1 MGAGKYKLIMKYF
14 KKNLLSFFLVILIL
28 FGLQSWTVADDIR
41 DFQIERMSIG
51 DSLLDHFSETKIKNS
66 IKKGMFERI
75 KDETFTLTEIE
86 DNNFDNYERIQFI
99 FKKLDKKY
107 IIFGMHGVLWIRND
121 MNKCMKKMNEISLVI
136 NNTINYTDNYEF
148 ENEEM
153 YNLGVYSGN
162 VYKLKDGYISIHC
175 YDWNNK
181 TETEKNWVD
190 NLRVN
195 IKTNE
200 YEDFLNKD

>member
-1 MGAGKYKLIMKYF
+1 MKLTIKIPISL
-14 KKNLLSFFLVILIL
+14 KLFFLILCLIINL
-28 FGLQSWTVADDIR
+28 ESFARADDIR
-41 DFQIERMSIG
+41 DFEIEGVSIG
-51 DSLLDHFSETKIKNS
+51 DSLLDHFSENKIKNS

-75 KDETFTLTEIE
+75 KDETFILTEIE
-86 DNNFDNYERIQFI
+86 ENNFDIYERIQFI
-99 FKKLDKKY
+99 FKKFDKKY
-107 IIFGMHGVLWIRND
+107 IIFGMHGVLFIRND
-121 MNKCMKKMNEISLVI
+121 MNKCMKKMNEISLEI

-162 VYKLKDGYISIHC
+162 VYELKDGYISIHC

>member
-1 MGAGKYKLIMKYF
+1 MKLLKRILF
-14 KKNLLSFFLVILIL
+14 IILII
-28 FGLQSWTVADDIR
+28 FAQSSTKADEIG
-41 DFQIERMSIG
+41 DFQIEGISIG
-51 DSLLDHFSETKIKNS
+51 DSLLDHFSENKIKNS

-75 KDETFTLTEIE
+75 KDKKFILTEIE
-86 DNNFDNYERIQFI
+86 DNNFDDYERIQFI

-107 IIFGMHGVLWIRND
+107 IIFGIHGVLWIRND
-121 MNKCMKKMNEISLVI
+121 MNKCMKKMAEISSI
-136 NNTINYTDNYEF
+136 IQNNVNYTNNYEF

-153 YNLGVYSGN
+153 YNLGIYSGN
-162 VYKLKDGYISIHC
+162 VYKLKDGIISIHC
-175 YDWNNK
+175 YDWNIE

-200 YEDFLNKD
+200 YENFLNKD